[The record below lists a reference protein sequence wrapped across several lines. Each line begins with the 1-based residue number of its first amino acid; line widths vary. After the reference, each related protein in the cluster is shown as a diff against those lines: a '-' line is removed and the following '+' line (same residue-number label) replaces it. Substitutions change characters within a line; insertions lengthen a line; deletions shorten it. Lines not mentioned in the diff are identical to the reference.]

1 MQKGVKRMKALFKKI
16 LKLILAAG
24 ILSAAAGAFPAA
36 AAAESPVITAPAD
49 GSVLEAGQS
58 VAIVVDAGTAA
69 DRVEFYINGELLGE
83 STESGDPLHTGV
95 STYRYAWTPEEA
107 GTYSLNARVYADSD
121 VQETVPVKIYAE
133 VSAALGTR
141 GTQFENMTLSEGN
154 VVSQPNVSGHWLTK
168 PDTVIF
174 YEAQVDTAHGKS
186 LQMTSTAASISGN
199 TAFLNIDGIGG
210 AAGDITVAEFE
221 VRFSK
226 PAMGCYAGFHDG
238 NTFAANFTMSNG
250 SFPEAAGGTYDAN
263 TWYQIRLIFNT
274 KTGQYDAYVNGEQR
288 ISGMT
293 TTLER
298 LNRIKWEFRQDAS
311 ASEQDGAN
319 ITYLDNFRF
328 ATLQIPPSLTGI
340 DVVNSSGTVM
350 SDPVDAA
357 EAAAIWAN
365 FDNDLQ
371 NVNAESVTLYKGD
384 GETAVIP
391 VTVSLEGGTRI
402 VVTPQLPL
410 ESSGLYRLVLRDTI
424 SGSSGIP
431 IVETEYVFHTASGTL
446 GVQNGRFT
454 NGSGDIADITALNA
468 GDTVWFRAEGAAA
481 ADEEVYVLTAL
492 YRDGQM
498 MEYTVE
504 QTTLSGLQTLAGQG
518 LTLTEAPQEG
528 DVLCGYVWRSGLRP
542 MGTGFVLH

>member
-1 MQKGVKRMKALFKKI
+1 MKHLGKRI
-16 LKLILAAG
+16 LGLVLTVIMLASVTAV
-24 ILSAAAGAFPAA
+24 LPA

-49 GSVLEAGQS
+49 GSVLETGQS

-69 DRVEFYINGELLGE
+69 DRVEFYVNGELLGE
-83 STESGDPLHTGV
+83 SMESGDPFHTG
-95 STYRYAWTPEEA
+95 TETWRYNWTPSEPGEYVLTAGIYNGEELLR
-107 GTYSLNARVYADSD
+107 TEQSTVYAR
-121 VQETVPVKIYAE
+121 EA
-133 VSAALGTR
+133 VSLER
-141 GTQFENMTLSEGN
+141 DNQFENMTADGDGTVTGLN
-154 VVSQPNVSGHWLTK
+154 VYGYALTQGEAV
-168 PDTVIF
+168 T
-174 YEAQVDTAHGKS
+174 YRAAQVDEEHGTS
-186 LQMTSTAASISGN
+186 LQMKNTAASVSSSE
-199 TAFLNIDGIGG
+199 TFLNITSLPGQDG
-210 AAGDITVAEFE
+210 DVSVAEFE

-226 PAMGCYAGFHDG
+226 PTMGV
-238 NTFAANFTMSNG
+238 NFAFFVNSQWYNNFSLSDG
-250 SFPEAAGGTYDAN
+250 SFPVDVGGTYAAD
-263 TWYQIRLIFNT
+263 TWYQIRFVINSS
-274 KTGQYDAYVNGEQR
+274 TGQYDVYVNGEQR
-288 ISGMT
+288 SAGQAT
-293 TTLER
+293 TMPR
-298 LNRIKWEFRQDAS
+298 LNRIKIEFRQNAAADD
-311 ASEQDGAN
+311 SEPGN
-319 ITYLDNFRF
+319 SVYLDNFRF

-340 DVVNSSGTVM
+340 DVVNGSGTVM

-384 GETAVIP
+384 GEAAAIP
-391 VTVSLEGGTRI
+391 VTVALEGGTRI

-410 ESSGLYRLVLRDTI
+410 ESSGLYRLMLRDTI

-431 IVETEYVFHTASGTL
+431 IVETEYVFHTAAGTL

-454 NGSGDIADITALNA
+454 NGSDDIADITALNA

-498 MEYTVE
+498 MEYTIE

-528 DVLCGYVWRSGLRP
+528 DVLRGYVWRSGLRP